1 MDVTVSRR
9 KNITKK
15 GNKENAQP
23 AHERK
28 PHIKGDKTT
37 IAPFQLKNGQNQ
49 QILPK
54 SQPLKAKAKQADSR
68 SVCEAQKPVPA
79 AVLSSRNA
87 LGLYKG
93 KIVQSK
99 IGSIWKAS
107 TNVGADPNPSAPK
120 MENQRA
126 GNVAR
131 RRSKSVAEMPKCGI
145 QKPAPVR
152 SKSVSDRRPQMSRPA
167 ASSRPA
173 GFSSARPP
181 TRIVPATLTIASSR
195 NTTVAPTK
203 ASGTQNPKPKISET
217 DKKVSK
223 PPASNA
229 ISQYRFTMESAEE
242 RRAKLAE
249 WLASKGKALKRPA
262 MTTAK
267 SSKTKVSSKPD
278 VKPQSQP
285 GAWHIPESRL
295 EGHEADPAVGTVP
308 CGETQGAEPTA
319 SSQTPVIMNTTLDLL
334 ENCDGDLSAEE
345 RVDDI
350 ILNLCDA
357 LEAMA
362 TPTSYSDGETEE
374 YNNVEMEGSKPVSE
388 CKEEGLKND
397 MPEDGGKEVKDEAEE
412 SDQNEE
418 TDVESDDGV
427 IETTPQMENGSMIKY
442 SVKTTP
448 YLQSVKKTIEEVSAS
463 TSKRK
468 SNIKDIK
475 LLTPVRRSCRIQQ
488 KSTQLPKMLFD
499 HDPCVSSLAELV
511 KLDDAANAY
520 IYRKNTALTADL
532 PDESTL

>member
-1 MDVTVSRR
+1 
-9 KNITKK
+9 
-15 GNKENAQP
+15 
-23 AHERK
+23 
-28 PHIKGDKTT
+28 
-37 IAPFQLKNGQNQ
+37 
-49 QILPK
+49 
-54 SQPLKAKAKQADSR
+54 
-68 SVCEAQKPVPA
+68 
-79 AVLSSRNA
+79 NA

-131 RRSKSVAEMPKCGI
+131 RRSKSVAEMPRCGI

-267 SSKTKVSSKPD
+267 SSKTKVS
-278 VKPQSQP
+278 
-285 GAWHIPESRL
+285 L

-334 ENCDGDLSAEE
+334 EICDGDLSAEE
-345 RVDDI
+345 RI

-362 TPTSYSDGETEE
+362 TPSSYSDEALSTEE
-374 YNNVEMEGSKPVSE
+374 YNNVAMEGSKPVSE

-418 TDVESDDGV
+418 TDVESDDGA
-427 IETTPQMENGSMIKY
+427 IETTPQMEDASMIKY

-488 KSTQLPKMLFD
+488 KSTQLPKMLID

-520 IYRKNTALTADL
+520 IYRKNTALMADL